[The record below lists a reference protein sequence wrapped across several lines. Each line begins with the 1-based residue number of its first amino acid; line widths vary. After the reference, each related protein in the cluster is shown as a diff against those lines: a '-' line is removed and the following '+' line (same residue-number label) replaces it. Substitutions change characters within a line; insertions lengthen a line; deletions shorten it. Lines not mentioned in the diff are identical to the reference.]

1 MADNFLEKQRAEYE
15 IKKEQWLKNKRHVL
29 NKTFQSRNIEKPE
42 DETL

>member
-15 IKKEQWLKNKRHVL
+15 IRKEQWLKKKRHVP
-29 NKTFQSRNIEKPE
+29 NKIYLQQNIEKPE